1 MASSA
6 AAPVADDYPSS
17 DGTPVAESDFQLT
30 PLAYARDALRDYFRN
45 RRDVYVAADLFIY
58 YQEGNREAVVAPD
71 ELEALLRRARGS
83 DSNQGK

>member
-45 RRDVYVAADLFIY
+45 RRDVYVAA
-58 YQEGNREAVVAPD
+58 NREAVVAPD
-71 ELEALLRRARGS
+71 VFVVLLRRARGS